1 MPILHLSPKA
11 REFLNSKQ
19 PNLLFL
25 LEVEE
30 MGQQNLQELNSD
42 DEPSAAS
49 AATPQPDQAGANEG
63 TGELSPQ
70 QQQIQADAEA
80 QQAAAQPMTVDDVLH
95 QSIEL
100 ADQKFVQFRLYDKIT
115 NLQSMVENLKNIS
128 MLNIDE
134 IDQLTD
140 FEDYINILNELIFTL
155 DVNAIYQIIGQI
167 EIDLHTFLETVNDRM
182 LTKNREKEL
191 KKEKE

>member
-30 MGQQNLQELNSD
+30 MEQQNLQELNSD
-42 DEPSAAS
+42 DEPS

-70 QQQIQADAEA
+70 QQQMQADAEA

-155 DVNAIYQIIGQI
+155 DVNAMYQIIGQI

>member
-42 DEPSAAS
+42 DEPS

>member
-30 MGQQNLQELNSD
+30 MEQQNLQELNSD
-42 DEPSAAS
+42 DEPS

-70 QQQIQADAEA
+70 QQQMQADAEA

-155 DVNAIYQIIGQI
+155 DVNAVYQIIGQI

>member
-42 DEPSAAS
+42 DEPSAA
-49 AATPQPDQAGANEG
+49 TPQPDQAGANG
-63 TGELSPQ
+63 GNGELSPQ
-70 QQQIQADAEA
+70 QQQMQADAEA
-80 QQAAAQPMTVDDVLH
+80 QQAAAQPLTVDDVLH

-155 DVNAIYQIIGQI
+155 DVNAMYQIIGQI